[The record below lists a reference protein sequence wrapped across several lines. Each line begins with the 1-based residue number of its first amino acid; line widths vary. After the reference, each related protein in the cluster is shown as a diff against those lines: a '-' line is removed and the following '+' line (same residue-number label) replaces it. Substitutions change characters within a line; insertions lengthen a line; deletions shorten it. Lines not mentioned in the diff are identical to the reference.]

1 MVGQP
6 GFFDLDDRL
15 GVLSKTGDPLE
26 RLARVV
32 DFEIFRPE
40 LDRALGRSERSKGG
54 RPPSDAVLMFKIL
67 VLQALYG
74 LSDEQAEYQIQDR
87 LTFMRFLGLGLGD
100 AVPDYS
106 TIWRFREALVAAGA
120 IEALFARFDAAL
132 KDRGYFALGGQVI
145 DASIVEAPKQR
156 LSDAEKARIK
166 AGATAREIWPDR
178 PAKAA
183 HKDTTARWTVK
194 RGRRKPKPGRDGPV
208 ATSERSAEALMIPMF
223 GYKSHV
229 NIDRRYRLIR
239 RWTVSHAAAHDGARL
254 PGLLEGQRG
263 GDPLGRP
270 PVDGALQEAQ
280 GAGDAGAPPPREPG
294 AVEDPIGGRA
304 CVRRAEGPHGTVH
317 TNRRDRPRNH
327 QDRARQSGLQHAP
340 ADLVGDDITSDLT
353 GSLGVVSTS
362 DRWNPASELIHKH
375 RSRASTAGSRPR
387 SNQAL
392 TADR

>member
-254 PGLLEGQRG
+254 PGLLDPDAFSSPVWADTAYRSKVNEAAIRSAGRRSMVHFRKPKGQAM
-263 GDPLGRP
+263 P
-270 PVDGALQEAQ
+270 
-280 GAGDAGAPPPREPG
+280 EPHRRANRARSKIRS
-294 AVEDPIGGRA
+294 AVEH
-304 CVRRAEGPHGTVH
+304 VFAEQKARMGLFIRTVGI
-317 TNRRDRPRNH
+317 
-327 QDRARQSGLQHAP
+327 DRATIKIGLANL
-340 ADLVGDDITSDLT
+340 AYNMRRLIWLETTS
-353 GSLGVVSTS
+353 
-362 DRWNPASELIHKH
+362 
-375 RSRASTAGSRPR
+375 
-387 SNQAL
+387 QA
-392 TADR
+392 T